1 MDMWS
6 ANRCRC
12 SRGLKG
18 SACVSRVGF
27 GVAPKQAFLK
37 TKFPTLRGAQGK
49 FAMARHHRQTRETR
63 ALPTCARLRK
73 SLRAFFEG
81 GGPTFEM
88 GENFAREV

>member
-27 GVAPKQAFLK
+27 GVAPKQAFV
-37 TKFPTLRGAQGK
+37 AISIQEK